1 MNIQLPNEE
10 WKLPAFASDTAGSP
24 LACSIIYGAPQ
35 LTPASY
41 VGTLSTRMDDL
52 SAPGPERTDIAAVR
66 AELTTPPPSKKRRAA
81 EKFLMAALGAIPWVG
96 GFLSAAASI
105 KDDVAG
111 ERRDDLQTQWLDEH
125 QKKINDLGGTL
136 NHIEDRFGKL
146 GDTIDERIQTEEYL
160 GLVRQAFRA
169 WDEADTE
176 EKRRY
181 ATNLIVNAAGT
192 RVCSD
197 DVVRLFLDWLELY
210 HEVHFA
216 VIREIYKNPGST
228 RFEMWTA
235 LYGDTLP
242 REDSPEAD
250 LFRLMIRDLSTGGVV
265 RQARD
270 TNEVGQ
276 FVRRRPQRTGRPA
289 QSTMESAFED
299 SKPYVLT
306 ALGKQFVHYTM
317 NEVVTRVGSGP
328 APQAGE

>member
-1 MNIQLPNEE
+1 
-10 WKLPAFASDTAGSP
+10 
-24 LACSIIYGAPQ
+24 
-35 LTPASY
+35 
-41 VGTLSTRMDDL
+41 MDEFPVPR
-52 SAPGPERTDIAAVR
+52 SEPTDIAAVR
-66 AELTTPPPSKKRRAA
+66 AELTVPPPSKKRRAA

-105 KDDVAG
+105 KDDVAA

-136 NHIEDRFGKL
+136 NDIESRFDKL
-146 GDTIDERIQTEEYL
+146 GDTVEERIQSEEYL

-169 WDEADTE
+169 WDEADTQ

-210 HEVHFA
+210 HEVYFA
-216 VIREIYKNPGST
+216 VIREIYQNPGST
-228 RFEMWTA
+228 RFEIWTA
-235 LYGDTLP
+235 LYGDRLP
-242 REDSPEAD
+242 REDSAEAD

-265 RQARD
+265 RQERD
-270 TNEVGQ
+270 TNAVDQ
-276 FVRRRPQRTGRPA
+276 FVRKTPRRTGRPA
-289 QSTMESAFED
+289 PSTMESAFED

-306 ALGKQFVHYTM
+306 ELGKQFVHYTM
-317 NEVVTRVGSGP
+317 NEVVTRVGAGP
-328 APQAGE
+328 FNSRGA